1 MKKILTIAATFLFLS
16 SGLNAQKTF
25 QPKQDN
31 NYDYKGI
38 VYNKELAIN
47 LRVHTNGFAF
57 GANIGKIKSYYLT
70 RFYSLEVG
78 EIKHPKE
85 RRQSFDPSGGPGGK
99 TSRSFMFGKQNN
111 LYMLR
116 AGIGEKRYLSEK
128 AKHKGL
134 AVGLSYEVGPSLGLL
149 KPYYLELI
157 RANDIGGSPFLVVSE
172 KYSEANEDVFLDVGR
187 IYGSSSFTKG
197 FGELKF
203 RPGIHFKASVH
214 FDWGAFD
221 EFVKALEAGIMGDI
235 FFSEVP
241 IMVDTEFSENRP
253 YFINLFLT
261 LQLGKRS

>member
-1 MKKILTIAATFLFLS
+1 MKKILTIVACLLVIST
-16 SGLNAQKTF
+16 GLMAQKTF
-25 QPKQDN
+25 QPKQI
-31 NYDYKGI
+31 NYDYQGV

-47 LRVHTNGFAF
+47 LRIHTNGFAL
-57 GANIGKIKSYYLT
+57 GTNIGKIKTYYQT
-70 RFYSLEVG
+70 RYYSFEIGEV
-78 EIKHPKE
+78 KHPKE
-85 RRQSFDPSGGPGGK
+85 RRQSFDPSGGLGGK
-99 TSRSFMFGKQNN
+99 TSRSFMFGKQNS

-134 AVGLSYEVGPSLGLL
+134 AIGITYEIGPALGLL

-157 RANDIGGSPFLVVSE
+157 RSNDVGGPNFLVSE
-172 KYSEANEDVFLDVGR
+172 RYSEENADVFLNVNR

-197 FGELKF
+197 FSELKF
-203 RPGIHFKASVH
+203 RPGIQFKASVH

-241 IMVDTEFSENRP
+241 IMADLEFAENRP